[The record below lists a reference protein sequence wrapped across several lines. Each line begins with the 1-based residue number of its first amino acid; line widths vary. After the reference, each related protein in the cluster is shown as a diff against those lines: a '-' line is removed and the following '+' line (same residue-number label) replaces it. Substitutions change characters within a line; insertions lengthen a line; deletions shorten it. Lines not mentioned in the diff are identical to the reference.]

1 MRSNN
6 KALNLAVR
14 FFEVIILLLI
24 MLKLMK
30 VINWSWWWVLA
41 PVWLVIAIV
50 IAAITIYCIKYQ
62 EFKDELE
69 DDE

>member
-6 KALNLAVR
+6 KALNVLMR
-14 FFEVIILLLI
+14 FFQVIILLLI

-41 PVWLVIAIV
+41 PVWLVLAIV
-50 IAAITIYCIKYQ
+50 VVAITVYCIKYQ
-62 EFKDELE
+62 DFKDQLE
-69 DDE
+69 DEE

>member
-6 KALNLAVR
+6 KALNVLMR
-14 FFEVIILLLI
+14 FFQVIILLLI

-41 PVWLVIAIV
+41 PVWLVLAIV
-50 IAAITIYCIKYQ
+50 IVAITVYCIKYQ
-62 EFKDELE
+62 DFKEQLE
-69 DDE
+69 DEE